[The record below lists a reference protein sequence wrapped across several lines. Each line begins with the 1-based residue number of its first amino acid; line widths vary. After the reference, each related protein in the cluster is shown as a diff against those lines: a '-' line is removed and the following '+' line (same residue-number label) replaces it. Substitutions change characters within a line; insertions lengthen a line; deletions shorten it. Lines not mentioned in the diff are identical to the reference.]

1 MSLKLELETYL
12 KYTNYMDKLCVPE
25 IQMTLVAFDW
35 KKAYVLGGL
44 TFKIEVVWV
53 PGIGALRSGR
63 PPVTVFLGGSGD
75 GAGPREVL
83 RWRFGSTRSE
93 KAEKLQTSVLSSKK

>member
-1 MSLKLELETYL
+1 
-12 KYTNYMDKLCVPE
+12 
-25 IQMTLVAFDW
+25 MTLVAFDW
-35 KKAYVLGGL
+35 KKGLCFGGVDL
-44 TFKIEVVWV
+44 QKIEVVWV

-93 KAEKLQTSVLSSKK
+93 KAEKLQTSVLFSKK

>member
-44 TFKIEVVWV
+44 TFK
-53 PGIGALRSGR
+53 
-63 PPVTVFLGGSGD
+63 
-75 GAGPREVL
+75 
-83 RWRFGSTRSE
+83 
-93 KAEKLQTSVLSSKK
+93 K

>member
-1 MSLKLELETYL
+1 
-12 KYTNYMDKLCVPE
+12 
-25 IQMTLVAFDW
+25 MTLVAFDW
-35 KKAYVLGGL
+35 KKALFWGVDLQ
-44 TFKIEVVWV
+44 KIEVIWV
-53 PGIGALRSGR
+53 PGIYWGMRSGR

-93 KAEKLQTSVLSSKK
+93 KAEKLQTAVFFFQKKQETDWQLM